1 MLQNIK
7 TLHGKKLAA
16 TDGDIGHV
24 SDFYFDD
31 TTWAIRYLV
40 ANTGNW
46 LTGRLVLISPHS
58 LGLPDADSATLPVHL
73 TREQIENSPPIDTD
87 KPVSRQYEFDY
98 YHYYGWPAYWDGGGA
113 WGLGATSPA
122 LLPFTPGERAVQ
134 IRSQTNN
141 DPHLRSVQAV
151 TGYSLQA
158 TDGELGSVRS
168 FQVDDKTWIIGELV
182 AETGPWYSG
191 KEILI
196 PTDCVTHISYE
207 ESKIFVNL
215 TKADLQSTAEN
226 EVAEAGGPH
235 STSLAL

>member
-16 TDGDIGHV
+16 SDGDIGHV

-31 TTWAIRYLV
+31 TSWAIRYLV

-58 LGLPDADSATLPVHL
+58 LGHPATDADTLPVHL
-73 TREQIENSPPIDTD
+73 TRAQIENSPPIETD
-87 KPVSRQYEFDY
+87 KPVSRQYELAY
-98 YHYYGWPAYWDGGGA
+98 YHYYGWPTYWDGGGA
-113 WGLGATSPA
+113 WGLGNAPA
-122 LLPFTPGERAVQ
+122 LLPFSPAERAAMVESHAQ
-134 IRSQTNN
+134 D

-151 TGYSLQA
+151 TGYSIQA
-158 TDGELGSVRS
+158 SDGELGTARG
-168 FQVDDKTWIIGELV
+168 FMVDDQTWIIGELV
-182 AETGPWYSG
+182 AETGHWYAG

-196 PTDCVTHISYE
+196 PTRRITHISYE

-215 TKADLQSTAEN
+215 TKADLQSTGEN
-226 EVAEAGGPH
+226 EVATGGGSNSASH
-235 STSLAL
+235 AL